1 MAEINF
7 EFEDSSVQIC
17 VMIVYC
23 LDVGVVA
30 LVDCLLIGEGS
41 PALACSRS
49 GGEEGGNDAASAGRG
64 RLWER

>member
-1 MAEINF
+1 
-7 EFEDSSVQIC
+7 
-17 VMIVYC
+17 MIVYC

-49 GGEEGGNDAASAGRG
+49 GGEEGGNDAASGGRG